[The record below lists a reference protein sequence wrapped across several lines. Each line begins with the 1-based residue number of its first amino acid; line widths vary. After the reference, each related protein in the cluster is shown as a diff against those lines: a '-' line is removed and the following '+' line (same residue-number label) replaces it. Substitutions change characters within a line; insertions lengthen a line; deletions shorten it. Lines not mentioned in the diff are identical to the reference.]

1 MSKLEIDKDKCLGCG
16 SCELNCPEVFEIN
29 ISSGKAEIKS
39 TADLKKNKDCIDQ
52 SVKNCPTQ
60 AIYYEE

>member
-1 MSKLEIDKDKCLGCG
+1 MSKLKIDKDKCLGCG
-16 SCELNCPEVFEIN
+16 SCEFNCPDVFEIN

-39 TADLKKNKDCIDQ
+39 TADLIKNKDCIEQ
-52 SVKNCPTQ
+52 SIKGCPTQ